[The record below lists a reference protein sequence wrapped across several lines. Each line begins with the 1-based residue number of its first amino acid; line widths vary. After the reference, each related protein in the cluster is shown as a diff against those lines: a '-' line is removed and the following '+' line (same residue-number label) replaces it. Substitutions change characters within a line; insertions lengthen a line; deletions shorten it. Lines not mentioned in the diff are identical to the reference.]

1 MNKPKASPERRKSK
15 DSGGGR
21 RLLSIP
27 ASLLLAGFLAVSG
40 MFSSPMQEI
49 FLIGSSV
56 AVTALLFIILRD
68 YLVCAVSQALGVVFS
83 MSLYLYRLI
92 FENRPIAGFMTFEDA
107 FRVGL
112 VWFSGFVVI
121 ILIRL
126 FSPARRVSK
135 KNLSDWKRA
144 FHLTS
149 IVFLLAYAAL
159 LVWLFYAL
167 RTTDLTGERSLNL
180 IPLKGAF
187 SVYWPHILAGQF
199 KYGIFIQFFGNLL
212 IFSPLGFYL
221 CVYAKKMPVPL
232 LALVP
237 VLLSGTIEATQ
248 YIWNMGKSDI
258 DDFWMNV
265 LGFWIGVLIYYLM
278 GWIRRLVSHGS
289 EKNIC

>member
-1 MNKPKASPERRKSK
+1 MNNPKSSKGRRTRAH
-15 DSGGGR
+15 SGGGK
-21 RLLSIP
+21 RLVSIP
-27 ASLLLAGFLAVSG
+27 ASLLLAGLLAVSG
-40 MFSSPMQEI
+40 MFSSPAQEI
-49 FLIGSSV
+49 FLIGTSV
-56 AVTALLFIILRD
+56 GVTALLFILFRD
-68 YLVCAVSQALGVVFS
+68 YLICAVAQALGVAFS
-83 MSLYLYRLI
+83 LSMYLYRLI
-92 FENRPIAGFMTFEDA
+92 FENRTIGRFMTFEDA
-107 FRVGL
+107 FRIGL
-112 VWFSGFVVI
+112 VWLSGFVVI
-121 ILIRL
+121 MLIRL
-126 FSPARRVSK
+126 FSPVRYAAK
-135 KNLSDWKRA
+135 KNLSDWNRA

-159 LVWLFYAL
+159 LVWLFYFL
-167 RTTDLTGERSLNL
+167 RTTDPEGARSLNL

-187 SVYWPHILAGQF
+187 SVYWPHIRAGQF

-221 CVYAKKMPVPL
+221 RVYAKKMPMPL
-232 LALVP
+232 LALIP

-265 LGFWIGVLIYYLM
+265 LGFWIGVFTYSLI

>member
-1 MNKPKASPERRKSK
+1 MNRSGTVPVHRKSNPQ
-15 DSGGGR
+15 GGGR

-27 ASLLLAGFLAVSG
+27 AALLLAGFLAISG
-40 MFSSPMQEI
+40 IFSSPQQEL
-49 FLIGSSV
+49 FLIGTSV
-56 AVTALLFIILRD
+56 AATALLFILTRD
-68 YLVCAVSQALGVVFS
+68 YMVCAVAQALGVAFS
-83 MSLYLYRLI
+83 LSIYIYRLMEEKRSI
-92 FENRPIAGFMTFEDA
+92 GRFMSFEDA
-107 FRVGL
+107 FRIGL

-121 ILIRL
+121 MLIRL
-126 FSPARRVSK
+126 FSPARRSSK
-135 KNLSDWKRA
+135 KSLSDWKRA

-221 CVYAKKMPVPL
+221 RVYAKKMPMWL

-248 YIWNMGKSDI
+248 YIWNTGKSDI

-265 LGFWIGVLIYYLM
+265 LGFWIGVCTYYLI
-278 GWIRRLVSHGS
+278 GRIRRLVSQGA

>member
-1 MNKPKASPERRKSK
+1 MNKPKTSPARRKST
-15 DSGGGR
+15 STGGGR
-21 RLLSIP
+21 SLLAIP

-49 FLIGSSV
+49 FLIGTSV
-56 AVTALLFIILRD
+56 AVTAFLFIVLRD
-68 YLVCAVSQALGVVFS
+68 YMSCAVSQALGVVFS
-83 MSLYLYRLI
+83 LSLYLYRLI
-92 FENRPIAGFMTFEDA
+92 FENRPIGRFMTFEDA
-107 FRVGL
+107 FRIGL

-126 FSPARRVSK
+126 FSPVRRAAK
-135 KNLSDWKRA
+135 KNRSDWTRA

-159 LVWLFYAL
+159 LVWLFYFL
-167 RTTDLTGERSLNL
+167 RSTDLTGERSLNL

-221 CVYAKKMPVPL
+221 RVYAKKMPMWL

-237 VLLSGTIEATQ
+237 ILLSGTIEATQ
-248 YIWNMGKSDI
+248 YIWNMGKSDV

>member
-1 MNKPKASPERRKSK
+1 MNKPMTSPARRNSNA
-15 DSGGGR
+15 SGGGR

-27 ASLLLAGFLAVSG
+27 AALLLTGFLAVSG
-40 MFSSPMQEI
+40 MFSSPKQEI
-49 FLIGSSV
+49 FLVGTSV
-56 AVTALLFIILRD
+56 AVTALLFILLRD
-68 YLVCAVSQALGVVFS
+68 YMVCAVAQALGVALS
-83 MSLYLYRLI
+83 LSLYLYRLI
-92 FENRPIAGFMTFEDA
+92 VEQRTIGQFMSFEDA
-107 FRVGL
+107 FRIGL
-112 VWFSGFVVI
+112 VWLSGFVVI
-121 ILIRL
+121 MLIRL

-135 KNLSDWKRA
+135 KNLSDWNHA

-187 SVYWPHILAGQF
+187 SVYWPHIRAGQF

-221 CVYAKKMPVPL
+221 RVYAKKMPMQL

-265 LGFWIGVLIYYLM
+265 LGLWIGVFTYYLI